1 MRWKQFFTPAKSL
14 DADEAR
20 AYLSWK
26 KPDDI
31 NLLDVRQPSEYETG
45 HLPGAKLIPL
55 PDLTARMAE
64 LDPAKPTVV
73 Y

>member
-20 AYLSWK
+20 AYLSGK